1 MFFAFAGV
9 LSKHR
14 IFLTASKEK
23 GRSGSLLSRS
33 QSLVP
38 VVYLVGHLIGI
49 LAILLCYF
57 LLSSLLYCGWARDV
71 QKHAN
76 FWFTQYYT
84 DYDIYIFRSSA
95 LWRVLQHGSML
106 RLELSH
112 STIRAVPLSKNLLKL
127 FRVLPYFLATKHRA
141 TSSRSLLFLEWII
154 INNDYIFFFIK
165 RISCFLLDSAK

>member
-14 IFLTASKEK
+14 IFLTASKER

-33 QSLVP
+33 EPLVP

-49 LAILLCYF
+49 PAILLCYF
-57 LLSSLLYCGWARDV
+57 LLLSLLYCGWARDV

-84 DYDIYIFRSSA
+84 DYDIYIFWSSA
-95 LWRVLQHGSML
+95 PWRVSRHGSVL

-112 STIRAVPLSKNLLKL
+112 GTIRAVPLSKNLLKL
-127 FRVLPYFLATKHRA
+127 FGVLPYFSATKHRA
-141 TSSRSLLFLEWII
+141 TSWRSLLFLEWII
-154 INNDYIFFFIK
+154 INNDYIFFL
-165 RISCFLLDSAK
+165 ISCFLLDSAK